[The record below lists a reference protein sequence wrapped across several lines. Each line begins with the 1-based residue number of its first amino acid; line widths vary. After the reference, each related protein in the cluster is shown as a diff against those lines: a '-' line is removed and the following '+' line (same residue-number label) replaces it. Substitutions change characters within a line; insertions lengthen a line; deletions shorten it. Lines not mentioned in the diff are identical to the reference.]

1 MVGSRGK
8 SFRVKRR
15 NSRLTFVVLL
25 LLSIVLFLGSRG
37 YDDGFRKS
45 RTEIE
50 GLGATVLSYTTLPIR
65 GFENFSSDVRK
76 RFRAHSENEAL
87 RQEISR
93 LSDVEARANAL
104 AIKLA
109 RFEKIFGVDA
119 GSGIPERKIAA
130 RVVSEIDGPFVRS
143 ALLNVGA
150 NSGVTEGNAVMT
162 IDGLLGHVI
171 RVGKRSARIL
181 KLEDL
186 NSRIAVM
193 SKESQARAIMVGRN
207 TRFPQLSFISG
218 ASNWSDGDVVITSGD
233 DGLLP
238 TGLPIGTVTISDDGD
253 YNVILYSRQSYVDWV
268 WVYPYEKIA
277 TPEENPIDDN
287 SSAGSSGVS
296 DGETVQ
302 SPSDQNF
309 APTQAT
315 DPAPNSTEANRP
327 Q

>member
-8 SFRVKRR
+8 TFRVKRR

-25 LLSIVLFLGSRG
+25 VLSVILFLSSRG
-37 YDDGFRKS
+37 YDDGFRKTRS
-45 RTEIE
+45 EVE
-50 GLGATVLSYTTLPIR
+50 GIGSVILSYTTLPVR
-65 GFENFSSDVRK
+65 GLENLSSDLRQ
-76 RFRAHSENEAL
+76 RFRAHAENQEL

-150 NSGVTEGNAVMT
+150 NKGVTEGDAVMT

-171 RVGKRSARIL
+171 RAGKKSSRIL

-193 SKESQARAIMVGRN
+193 SKKTQARAIMVGRN
-207 TRFPQLSFISG
+207 TRFPQLSFITG
-218 ASNWSDGDVVITSGD
+218 ASNWADGDTVITSGD

-238 TGLPIGTVTISDDGD
+238 AGLPIGIVKLTEEGD
-253 YNVILYSRQSYVDWV
+253 YNVMLHSRQSFVDWV
-268 WVYPYEKIA
+268 WVYPYEKTL
-277 TPEENPIDDN
+277 TPEENPIDVKSVKNVPDETTKTSAGNIPQKNEVSTTGN
-287 SSAGSSGVS
+287 SSSSSEVA
-296 DGETVQ
+296 E
-302 SPSDQNF
+302 
-309 APTQAT
+309 
-315 DPAPNSTEANRP
+315 ERP
-327 Q
+327 